1 MPARAKRRKADLDD
15 GDNASEGGRG
25 RTGAAA
31 AGGSGSAGG
40 PVNFSV
46 GMVKG
51 REDEFGEP
59 TDVVTKVSRRR
70 REGCL
75 QGIMD

>member
-15 GDNASEGGRG
+15 GDNASEGGKG
-25 RTGAAA
+25 RAGAV

-70 REGCL
+70 CEGCL
-75 QGIMD
+75 QGIMG